1 MFWLGA
7 LGGLFLG
14 RWPGGRGPAWET
26 GEPDLWPTPERRMG
40 LLQEEAA
47 GEEPALD
54 EPGPEESD
62 RPHSAEEAQAQR
74 RR

>member
-7 LGGLFLG
+7 LGALFLG

-26 GEPDLWPTPERRMG
+26 GEAVPWPTMAETRERAIGEQLRDQPEP
-40 LLQEEAA
+40 EA
-47 GEEPALD
+47 EPEQD
-54 EPGPEESD
+54 Q
-62 RPHSAEEAQAQR
+62 QAPRKRKRKR